1 MLVAGCGGGGGSG
14 SSTITPPPAATL
26 ELLAGLPITGY
37 TSVDGTGT
45 DARFNLPTGI
55 VADPAGVLYV
65 ADSRASAIRK
75 ITPTGVVTTFAGTLG
90 ASGFADGVGAAAR
103 FGGPSGI
110 YQGLGGLAMDSV
122 GNIYVADGGNN
133 RIRKI
138 TPQGVVTTLAGGAA
152 AGSTDGPGSEARFD
166 VPAAIAVDAQG
177 NLYVGEAGKPR
188 IRKISPAGMVTTIA
202 GGSESGHVDGPA
214 PSARFGLIAGFAMDT
229 AGNLYIAD
237 AGNYAIRK
245 LGIDGNVTTVRGGI
259 GNSTL
264 LVAHA
269 VAVDDAG
276 VLYVGGGGLQ
286 KILPSGAMSTIAYGG
301 PAGIALTKDGRVYYA
316 DYVNSAVFEISA
328 AGAVTQLAGV
338 APGVQ
343 AQMDGTGAAARFQDI
358 RAMAANTAGDLHI
371 IDASSIRKVTRGGIV
386 TTRLTGLESLGIAG
400 IAADEADATYYSL
413 WTYCGMIPNPG
424 CSNHSTVEKLTAA
437 GLRVPIVPAG
447 SSDGTRIPSDKITG
461 LTRDGAGNLYLANL
475 FGAVILKQ
483 DVSGDVTTIAGGP
496 PGYADGVGAA
506 ARFSRPTGLALD
518 LSGNVYLADTDNHSI
533 RKIAPDRRVTTLVAG
548 PNLPG
553 AVNAG
558 LSSPRGVAVEDSGNI
573 YVADT
578 GNNVVRKVTP
588 TGTISIVAGQI
599 GHAGFAP
606 GLPGSLDSPI
616 AVAVVGTDLYI
627 AMPTGIAV
635 VHNRP

>member
-14 SSTITPPPAATL
+14 SSTATPPAAPAL
-26 ELLAGLPITGY
+26 ELLVGLPITGY

-55 VADPAGVLYV
+55 VSDPVGVLYV

-75 ITPTGVVTTFAGTLG
+75 VTPTGVVTTFAGTLG
-90 ASGFADGVGAAAR
+90 VSGFADGVGAAAR

-110 YQGLGGLAMDSV
+110 YQGIGGLAMDGV
-122 GNIYVADGGNN
+122 GNIYVADGGSN

-138 TPQGVVTTLAGGAA
+138 TAQGVVTTLAGGAA

-214 PSARFGLIAGFAMDT
+214 SSARFGLIAGFAIDT

-237 AGNYAIRK
+237 ATNYAIRK

-259 GNSTL
+259 GNSTM

-316 DYVNSAVFEISA
+316 DYVNNAVFEISA

-338 APGVQ
+338 APGAQ
-343 AQMDGTGAAARFQDI
+343 AQIDGTGAAARFQDI

-371 IDASSIRKVTRGGIV
+371 IDAGSIRKVTRGGIV

-400 IAADEADATYYSL
+400 IAADEADATYYAL
-413 WTYCGMIPNPG
+413 WTYCGMIPGPG
-424 CSNHSTVEKLTAA
+424 CTTHSTLEKLTA
-437 GLRVPIVPAG
+437 GG
-447 SSDGTRIPSDKITG
+447 QRIPMVPTTSTDGSPLTSFRING
-461 LTRDGAGNLYLANL
+461 LTRDGGGDLYFSDERILKLDAGGNL
-475 FGAVILKQ
+475 
-483 DVSGDVTTIAGGP
+483 TTIAGGP
-496 PGYADGVGAA
+496 PGHIDGIGTI
-506 ARFSRPTGLALD
+506 ARFFLPTGLALD
-518 LSGNVYLADTDNHSI
+518 RAGNLYVADTNNHSI
-533 RKIAPDRRVTTLVAG
+533 RKITPARIVTTLVAG
-548 PNLPG
+548 PNLAG

-558 LSSPRGVAVEDSGNI
+558 LKSPLGVAVDDSGNV
-573 YVADT
+573 YVADS
-578 GNNVVRKVTP
+578 GNYVVRKVTP
-588 TGTISIVAGQI
+588 TGAISIVTGQL
-599 GHAGFAP
+599 GHPGFAS
-606 GLPGSLDSPI
+606 GALPGSLDTPI